1 VSSRK
6 LAQFLALLLSVVIGL
21 LAGGAGQ
28 VAAQTPDEPSDVV
41 LVFDVSDS
49 IINST
54 DGTNT
59 QFAST
64 LSDIADRVAVIATD
78 LEAGNATVSFV
89 AFAQTAIPYPD
100 DCQRLQ
106 LHANPAAV
114 TSFEDCLRKI
124 SAEYAAGR
132 NAPIQDRISTA
143 STDHVAALTLAES
156 LLPESSTRSA
166 VIFFT
171 DGENNPPG
179 TARDKEDVV
188 AKVTP
193 AFAGRTPLAI
203 LPVGLGTRA
212 GTFQTELQAIYD
224 GFFRDMEPCEGRASF
239 AWPQVI
245 FPSAEEAGAAVAL
258 GLQEVTCSFTV
269 APTPI
274 PTVPPTPS
282 PKPTPVPTPTP
293 SPTPPPVV
301 VAPGC
306 VGNLFECNPW
316 LLWVAAGVGI
326 LAILIAALSGGR
338 IFSRRNRVWVTAQVD
353 GGANRALGWGPE
365 LGVALEQDDEGWHAV
380 KRRGKSAPIQV
391 RYQGNNRF
399 LVQSAAGIR
408 DVHQGDPATVRE
420 ADGEAH
426 QLILRRYARRR
437 DEEAPEAAIRRAPTA
452 GDSRGE
458 EVAAR
463 LDGSQRG
470 AAADGAASP
479 VDTPWIGGDPDAAA
493 GGRGSTPEDA
503 A

>member
-89 AFAQTAIPYPD
+89 AFARTAIPYPD

-132 NAPIQDRISTA
+132 NAPIKQRIGTNA
-143 STDHVAALTLAES
+143 TDHVAALELAES
-156 LLPESSTRSA
+156 LLPEGSTRSA
-166 VIFFT
+166 IIFFT
-171 DGENNPPG
+171 DGGHNPPG
-179 TARDKEDVV
+179 TSRDGENVV
-188 AKVTP
+188 AQITP
-193 AFAGRTPLAI
+193 AFEGRSPLAI
-203 LPVGLGTRA
+203 LPVGLGTGA
-212 GTFQTELQAIYD
+212 GTFQTELQALYD
-224 GFFRDMEPCEGRASF
+224 GFFRDMEPCEGRSSF
-239 AWPQVI
+239 SWPQVV
-245 FPSAEEAGAAVAL
+245 FPSAEAAGAAVAL

-274 PTVPPTPS
+274 PTAPPTPS
-282 PKPTPVPTPTP
+282 PKPTPVPAPTPTA
-293 SPTPPPVV
+293 TPPPVV

-306 VGNLFECNPW
+306 SGNLFECNPW
-316 LLWVAAGVGI
+316 VLWVAAGGGG
-326 LAILIAALSGGR
+326 LAILVALLSGGR

-365 LGVALEQDDEGWHAV
+365 LGVSLEQDDDGWHAV

-437 DEEAPEAAIRRAPTA
+437 DEEAPEAAIRRAPTSA
-452 GDSRGE
+452 DSRGE

-463 LDGSQRG
+463 IDGSQRG
-470 AAADGAASP
+470 APADDAAPP
-479 VDTPWIGGDPDAAA
+479 VDTPWIGGDP
-493 GGRGSTPEDA
+493 SKTPEDA